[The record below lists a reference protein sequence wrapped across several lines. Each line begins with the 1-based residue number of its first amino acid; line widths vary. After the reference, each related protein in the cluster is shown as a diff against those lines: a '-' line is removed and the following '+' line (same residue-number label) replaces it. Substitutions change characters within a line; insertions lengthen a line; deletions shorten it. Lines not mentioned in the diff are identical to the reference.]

1 MSETIKCQYS
11 LFEEGRQFSGNHRKY
26 LLENAMEICYSPA
39 TRERIKLREA
49 FGYYGHGRRI
59 ITKKMEVGEVE
70 LATMPDGTKAVVD
83 NVPSNVTVAFEIDR
97 DGTIRHVQE
106 ILDTEPGRIVSR
118 LNASRV
124 GGFSW
129 ACPGK
134 DGGTRRAT
142 VMEGFSGFDYVLRPG
157 FANNRGYVLEAAAE
171 EKLLESVAA
180 VVGDDK
186 RAELIVE
193 NWRISSESADDE
205 AIFEAQARLGDMQA
219 RYNDLEKKFQDASER
234 LGKTE
239 SENIALKTAHAK
251 QESNVRG
258 ILECLQEAAP
268 FFIPDEVVHNML
280 EGDFERARL
289 LFEDAK
295 RIDYSQYPLFGHKKP
310 TGDPEVV
317 RLREKEQPMFGTA
330 QYGFDLDLG

>member
-11 LFEEGRQFSGNHRKY
+11 LFDEGRQFSGNHRKY
-26 LLENAMEICYSPA
+26 LLDNAMEICYSPA

-70 LATMPDGTKAVVD
+70 LATMPDGTKAIVD

-157 FANNRGYVLEAAAE
+157 FATNRGYVLEAADE
-171 EKLLESVAA
+171 NKLLESVAA

-186 RAELIVE
+186 KAELIVE
-193 NWRISSESADDE
+193 NWRLSSESADDE

-219 RYNDLEKKFQDASER
+219 RYDALEKKFQDASER

-268 FFIPDEVVHNML
+268 FFIPDEVVHQMM
-280 EGDFERARL
+280 EGDFARAKAI
-289 LFEDAK
+289 FEEARRTDL
-295 RIDYSQYPLFGHKKP
+295 SQLPLFGNKK
-310 TGDPEVV
+310 GKGEQEVV
-317 RLREKEQPMFGTA
+317 GLRERDQEDWGSA
-330 QYGFDLDLG
+330 GYGFALDLG

>member
-11 LFEEGRQFSGNHRKY
+11 LFDEGRQYSGNHRKY
-26 LLENAMEICYSPA
+26 LLENAREICYSPA
-39 TRERIKLREA
+39 TRERIRLREA

-70 LATMPDGTKAVVD
+70 LAAMPDGSRAIVD
-83 NVPSNVTVAFEIDR
+83 NVPSNITVAFEVER
-97 DGTIRHVQE
+97 DGTIRHAQE

-157 FANNRGYVLEAAAE
+157 FATNRGYVLEAADADR
-171 EKLLESVAA
+171 LRESVAA

-186 RAELIVE
+186 KAELVIE
-193 NWRISSESADDE
+193 NWRISSESTDDE
-205 AIFEAQARLGDMQA
+205 AIFEAQQRLGDMQA
-219 RYNDLEKKFQDASER
+219 RYGELEKTFKDAQER
-234 LGKTE
+234 LTKTE
-239 SENIALKTAHAK
+239 SEYVALKTRHAK
-251 QESNVRG
+251 MNSSVRG
-258 ILECLQEAAP
+258 ILECFQENAP
-268 FFIPDEVVHNML
+268 FFVPDEVVHQML
-280 EGDFERARL
+280 EGDFERARAI
-289 LFEDAK
+289 FEDA
-295 RIDYSQYPLFGHKKP
+295 RRQDLSQLPLDSRKGRNREEEIVRP
-310 TGDPEVV
+310 RERDLPEY
-317 RLREKEQPMFGTA
+317 GSA
-330 QYGFDLDLG
+330 DYGFSLDL